1 MEENKKLAAHD
12 RVFIESIVE
21 EINEMMYEK
30 YRDDEVVPVT
40 GVCRKEDI
48 PGDFAIWVHMFKA
61 EDVKKMAD
69 E

>member
-1 MEENKKLAAHD
+1 MDENRKLTAHD

-30 YRDDEVVPVT
+30 YKEDDVIPVT
-40 GVCRKEDI
+40 GVCKKDDI
-48 PGDFAIWVHMFKA
+48 PGDFAIWVHMFRA
-61 EDVKKMAD
+61 EDVRKMTS